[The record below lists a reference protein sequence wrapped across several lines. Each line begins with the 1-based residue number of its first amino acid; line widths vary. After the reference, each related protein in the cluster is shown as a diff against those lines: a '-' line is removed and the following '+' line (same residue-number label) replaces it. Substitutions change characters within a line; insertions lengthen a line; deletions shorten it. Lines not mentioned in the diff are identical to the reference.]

1 MGILLALLLGASS
14 PCADGK
20 CPLPT
25 SQVVCANGEC
35 GSSQCDAGCNNCP
48 CSGKKVS
55 STKSSSKSSSCRKT
69 VRSRLRIFGRRR

>member
-35 GSSQCDAGCNNCP
+35 GDSKCSTGCNNCK
-48 CSGKKVS
+48 CSVKSCGKKVVS
-55 STKSSSKSSSCRKT
+55 STKSVAKS
-69 VRSRLRIFGRRR
+69 VRSRFRLFGRRR

>member
-20 CPLPT
+20 CPITPPA
-25 SQVVCANGEC
+25 VCANGEC
-35 GSSQCDAGCNNCP
+35 GSSKCDAGCKNCP

-55 STKSSSKSSSCRKT
+55 SSKSSSSRKT
-69 VRSRLRIFGRRR
+69 IRSRCRIFRRRR

>member
-14 PCADGK
+14 PCADGQ

-35 GSSQCDAGCNNCP
+35 GDSKCDAGCNNCK
-48 CSGKKVS
+48 CSAKCCGKKVVS
-55 STKSSSKSSSCRKT
+55 SAKSVTKS
-69 VRSRLRIFGRRR
+69 VRSRCRIFRRRR

>member
-35 GSSQCDAGCNNCP
+35 GSSKCDTGCNSCP
-48 CSGKKVS
+48 CSGKAVS
-55 STKSSSKSSSCRKT
+55 SKKTVKSSSCRKT